1 MSCPVSKQTEGECP
15 VGKKVKK
22 ITVINEENQFEAK
35 PDSENNEVDEEEED
49 FEDFKNLTP
58 DEKEFRRLQKT
69 MSTIKKFYS
78 DGTKAKKSQADFATE
93 NIEKL
98 KIDIKMAEAQLE
110 GMNQKSSY
118 MEHLKQKEYIK
129 LIKNDKNHLEKQLVE
144 REEQEKN
151 FKDLYEWSTEIV
163 KICEWLEVNLEE
175 YCLNNLKLK
184 LKKNEKFE
192 NVPQLT
198 NEEKIIFSKG
208 LDEIMNNLTESQD
221 FFDASVDGR
230 LLEFQ
235 YIEAEI
241 IKNQMEILKKFP
253 ENSRREYFEDKFKKD
268 LKYCES
274 RISSGNDP
282 VDEKKREKVLR
293 MHKEFLKLLRFFRY
307 KWNLLNENLENKKYY
322 DPKFT
327 QVYVIE

>member
-15 VGKKVKK
+15 VSQKVKK

-35 PDSENNEVDEEEED
+35 SEEQLEEEEEE

-69 MSTIKKFYS
+69 MSTIKKFYEN
-78 DGTKAKKSQADFATE
+78 GTEAKKSQYDFASL
-93 NIEKL
+93 NLEKL
-98 KIDIKMAEAQLE
+98 KIDIEMAEAQLE
-110 GMNQKSSY
+110 GFNQKQSY

-129 LIKNDKNHLEKQLVE
+129 LIKNDKSHLEKQFKE
-144 REEQEKN
+144 RQEQQKN
-151 FKDLYEWSTEIV
+151 FEDLYKWSQEIV

-184 LKKNEKFE
+184 LKKNEKYE
-192 NVPQLT
+192 NVPELSK
-198 NEEKIIFSKG
+198 EEKVIFSKG

-253 ENSRREYFEDKFKKD
+253 ENGRREYFEDKFKKD

-282 VDEKKREKVLR
+282 NEEKKREKVLR

-307 KWNLLNENLENKKYY
+307 KWNLLNEDVSDKKFY